1 MLDNASYHKSKNIE
15 DKLNEIK
22 VYVWY
27 LPPYTPQFQP
37 VEYFFGI
44 TRSKLRELKLS
55 NCIRLNSKE
64 GEELVKSILSSISPA
79 SIIKCFSKAIRN
91 IQDVLYDTKS

>member
-1 MLDNASYHKSKNIE
+1 M
-15 DKLNEIK
+15 K
-22 VYVWY
+22 VNVWY
-27 LPPYTPQFQP
+27 LPQYTPQFQS

-44 TRSKLRELKLS
+44 AKSKLRELKLS

-64 GEELVKSILSSISPA
+64 GEELVKSTLSLISPA

-91 IQDVLYDTKS
+91 IQDALYDTKR